1 MELNYQIKIKIM
13 KKITGIVK
21 VRFEE
26 NMYLAE
32 ASSEFRK
39 ELLVSKGI
47 TDDEISEIIIEELT
61 RSFNL
66 KGDVIELT
74 YNKSVGFAMIKLKD
88 GGSIKYLGSK
98 TRDILS
104 AIEGENFW
112 MIPFDIDDKVGF
124 YFEVQDNMTK
134 EWSRLLELR
143 VIRLLANKHGLIPV
157 NIIDRHKLGFNIEYS
172 KKDLIRA
179 ADSLKDEAFYLSL
192 NLEIRKGILCAERE
206 LNKSYNI
213 DKNINKNTIID
224 F

>member
-1 MELNYQIKIKIM
+1 M

-47 TDDEISEIIIEELT
+47 TDERISEIIIEELT

-74 YNKSVGFAMIKLKD
+74 YNKSVGFATIKLKD

-104 AIEGENFW
+104 SIEGENFW
-112 MIPFDIDDKVGF
+112 MIPFDMDDKVGF

-134 EWSRLLELR
+134 HWSRLLELR
-143 VIRLLANKHGLIPV
+143 IIRLLANKHGLTPV
-157 NIIDRHKLGFNIEYS
+157 NIADKHMLGFNIEYL
-172 KKDLIRA
+172 KKDLKRA
-179 ADSLKDEAFYLSL
+179 ADSLRDEAFYLSL

>member
-1 MELNYQIKIKIM
+1 M

-39 ELLVSKGI
+39 ELLVSKGV
-47 TDDEISEIIIEELT
+47 TDERISEIIIEELT
-61 RSFNL
+61 RSFDL
-66 KGDVIELT
+66 KGEVIELT
-74 YNKSVGFAMIKLKD
+74 YNKSAGFATIKLKD
-88 GGSIKYLGSK
+88 GGSIRYLGGK
-98 TRDILS
+98 TKNILS
-104 AIEGENFW
+104 SIEGENFW

-134 EWSRLLELR
+134 HWSRLLELR

-157 NIIDRHKLGFNIEYS
+157 NITDKHKLGFNIEYS

-179 ADSLKDEAFYLSL
+179 ADSLRDEAFYLSL